1 MTEYQ
6 HAAQPAVQGHLPST
20 PERQGPKPPSA
31 DELGEPTL
39 LIVIVAALLAVVGGV
54 WLLGT
59 VTTMWMLALVMVVE
73 TAGIAAMVA
82 VIGWQLSDGP
92 GRRIEDQPPSPTQ
105 AGDSPPALP
114 TTVGSRLS
122 SPRSRRGSQVRTPRP
137 RTPTT

>member
-6 HAAQPAVQGHLPST
+6 HAAQPAVQSHLPSA

-39 LIVIVAALLAVVGGV
+39 IIVVVAVLLTTVGGV
-54 WLLGT
+54 WLLAT
-59 VTTMWMLALVMVVE
+59 VTTMWILALVMVVE
-73 TAGIAAMVA
+73 IASIAAMVA

-122 SPRSRRGSQVRTPRP
+122 SPRSRRGSQERTPRP
-137 RTPTT
+137 RTPTI

>member
-1 MTEYQ
+1 MTEHQ
-6 HAAQPAVQGHLPST
+6 HAAQPAVQGHLPSAR
-20 PERQGPKPPSA
+20 ERQGPKPPSA

-39 LIVIVAALLAVVGGV
+39 IIVIVAVLLTTVGGV
-54 WLLGT
+54 WLLAT
-59 VTTMWMLALVMVVE
+59 VTTIWILALVMVVE
-73 TAGIAAMVA
+73 IASIAAMVA

-92 GRRIEDQPPSPTQ
+92 GRRIEDQPPSPAQ

-114 TTVGSRLS
+114 TTVGSRSS